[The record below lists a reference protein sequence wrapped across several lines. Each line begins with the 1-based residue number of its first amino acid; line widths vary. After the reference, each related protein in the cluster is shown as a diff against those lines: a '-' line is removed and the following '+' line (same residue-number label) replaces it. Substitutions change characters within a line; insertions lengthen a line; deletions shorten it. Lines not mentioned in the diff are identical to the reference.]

1 MRINDLKIFF
11 ENNVSKKSLRE
22 LSLDDTNNISLINS
36 EDQNFDFDNI
46 DPPVIKRDKIKTS
59 DTVYFKDG
67 KIIFVEFKRG
77 QRIPETDFRLKAM
90 ESIIVFYNYVF
101 SQNFTDKLCFPS
113 DLFQIYFIYNKDNVS
128 ATALPY
134 FSNLERKFRTQFKH
148 FISEYH
154 IIERDEFIRIFHT
167 A

>member
-1 MRINDLKIFF
+1 MRINDIEQFF
-11 ENNVSKKSLRE
+11 ETHVPKKTLSE
-22 LSLDDTNNISLINS
+22 LSLDSNNNITLINS
-36 EDQNFDFDNI
+36 QNESFDFDNI
-46 DPPVIKRDKIKTS
+46 DTPLIQRDKIKTS

-77 QRIPETDFRLKAM
+77 QKIPETDFRLKAM

-101 SQNFTDKLCFPS
+101 NNNFTDNLCFPS
-113 DLFQIYFIYNKDNVS
+113 DLFEIYFIYNKNNIS

-134 FSNLERKFRTQFKH
+134 FSNLQRKFRTQFKH

-154 IIERDEFIRIFHT
+154 IIESDEFIRLFNI
-167 A
+167 

>member
-1 MRINDLKIFF
+1 MRINDIEQFF
-11 ENNVSKKSLRE
+11 EAHVSKKTISE
-22 LSLDDTNNISLINS
+22 LSLDSNNNITLINS
-36 EDQNFDFDNI
+36 QNESFDFDNI
-46 DPPVIKRDKIKTS
+46 DTPLIQRDKIKTS

-77 QRIPETDFRLKAM
+77 QKIPETDFRLKAM

-101 SQNFTDKLCFPS
+101 NNNFTDNLCFPS
-113 DLFQIYFIYNKDNVS
+113 DLFEIYFIYNKNNIS

-134 FSNLERKFRTQFKH
+134 FSNLQRKFRTQFKH

-154 IIERDEFIRIFHT
+154 IIESDEFIRLFNI
-167 A
+167 

>member
-1 MRINDLKIFF
+1 MRINDIEQFF
-11 ENNVSKKSLRE
+11 ENNVSKKTLTE
-22 LSLDDTNNISLINS
+22 LSLDTNNSISLINS
-36 EDQNFDFDNI
+36 TKQNFDFDNI
-46 DPPVIKRDKIKTS
+46 DPPVIQRDKIKTS
-59 DTVYFKDG
+59 DTIYFKDG

-90 ESIIVFYNYVF
+90 ESIIVFYNYIF
-101 SQNFTDKLCFPS
+101 SKNFTDNLCFPS

-128 ATALPY
+128 ATALPH

-154 IIERDEFIRIFHT
+154 IIESDEFKSLFNI
-167 A
+167 

>member
-1 MRINDLKIFF
+1 MRINDIEQFF
-11 ENNVSKKSLRE
+11 EAHVPKKTLSE
-22 LSLDDTNNISLINS
+22 LSLDSNNNITLINS
-36 EDQNFDFDNI
+36 QNESFDFDNI
-46 DPPVIKRDKIKTS
+46 DTPLIQRDKIKTS

-77 QRIPETDFRLKAM
+77 QKIPETDFRLKAM

-101 SQNFTDKLCFPS
+101 NNNFTDNLCFPS
-113 DLFQIYFIYNKDNVS
+113 DLFEIYFIYNKNNIS

-134 FSNLERKFRTQFKH
+134 FSNLQRKFRTQFKH

-154 IIERDEFIRIFHT
+154 IIESDEFIRLFNI
-167 A
+167 